1 MSKFFG
7 IGALALLLAACG
19 APRPRH
25 QTPHDPGESAA
36 RPGLPL
42 SGRVYSI
49 DESQSELRVLVYRAG
64 PLARLGHN
72 HVVVNRALRGAAT
85 LAEGAA
91 ALQLTV
97 QVAGFTVDDAQARG
111 EEGLDFAADVPDGAK
126 SGTLQNMLG
135 TALLDADEFPVIT
148 ISSIAVLGKQGAPD
162 SGEMTATVSI
172 SVAGHEST
180 IEVPFTLQND
190 ASRLSATGSWGVR
203 QSDLGLTP
211 YSLMLGALQVQDL
224 MTIKFKI
231 VAVEATRNT
240 QTDS

>member
-1 MSKFFG
+1 MSKFLG

-25 QTPHDPGESAA
+25 GTQHNPDESAA

-42 SGRVYSI
+42 SGKVYSI
-49 DESQSELRVLVYRAG
+49 DQSQSELRVLVYRAG

-111 EEGLDFAADVPDGAK
+111 EEGLDFAAGVPDGAK

-135 TALLDADEFPVIT
+135 AAVLNADEFPVIT
-148 ISSIAVLGKQGAPD
+148 VNGVAVLEKQDAAD
-162 SGEMTATVSI
+162 SRETIATVSV

-180 IEVPFTLQND
+180 IEVPVTLQSD
-190 ASRLSATGSWGVR
+190 ASRLSATGSLGLR
-203 QSDLGLTP
+203 QSSLGLTP

-231 VAVEATRNT
+231 VAVPG
-240 QTDS
+240 

>member
-1 MSKFFG
+1 MSKFFR

-19 APRPRH
+19 VPRPRH
-25 QTPHDPGESAA
+25 ETPHNPDESAA
-36 RPGLPL
+36 KPGLPL

-111 EEGLDFAADVPDGAK
+111 EEGPDFAADVPDGAK

-135 TALLDADEFPVIT
+135 TAVLDADEFPVMT
-148 ISSIAVLGKQGAPD
+148 VNGVAVLAKQGAPD
-162 SGEMTATVSI
+162 LREMIATVSV

-180 IEVPFTLQND
+180 IEVPFTLQSD
-190 ASRLSATGSWGVR
+190 ASGLSATGSWGLR

-224 MTIKFKI
+224 MTVKFKI
-231 VAVEATRNT
+231 VLGKATRNT